1 MARILAAVKRG
12 QMARMRADVPFS
24 CTQLEGYGALVH
36 IRGILCNSLATGFEN
51 LANDLTAWLSQ

>member
-1 MARILAAVKRG
+1 
-12 QMARMRADVPFS
+12 MARMRADVPFS